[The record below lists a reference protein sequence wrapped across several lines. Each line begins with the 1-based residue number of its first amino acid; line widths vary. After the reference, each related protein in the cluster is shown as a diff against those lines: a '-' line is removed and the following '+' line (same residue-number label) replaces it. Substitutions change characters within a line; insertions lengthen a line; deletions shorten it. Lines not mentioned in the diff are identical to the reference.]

1 MNSIIAFD
9 SSLSLLILAWALFGL
24 THSLFANK
32 LVKDKLTEAIPNY
45 KRYYRFSYN
54 VFALVSLGGILIFSS
69 LLTSSTLFES
79 SVIWEFIGLM
89 FATYGLLISR
99 IALKSYGIRE
109 FLGIDFNDAPV
120 SFKKL
125 KRSGLL
131 AYVRHPLYCG
141 TILLFLGVLFY
152 FPTVANL
159 VNFISVFTYILVGI
173 YFEERK
179 LVYEYGDE
187 YKSYKEQV
195 PMLLPSLK

>member
-1 MNSIIAFD
+1 MNSIIAID
-9 SSLSLLILAWALFGL
+9 SYISLLILAWALFGL

-54 VFALVSLGGILIFSS
+54 IFALISLGGILVFST
-69 LLTSSTLFES
+69 LLPTSTLFES

-141 TILLFLGVLFY
+141 TILLFLGVVFY

-179 LVYEYGDE
+179 LVYEYGEE
-187 YKSYKEQV
+187 YKSYKAQV

>member
-69 LLTSSTLFES
+69 LLTSSTLFEP

>member
-1 MNSIIAFD
+1 MNSIIAID
-9 SSLSLLILAWALFGL
+9 SNISLLILAWALFGL

-54 VFALVSLGGILIFSS
+54 LFALVSLGGILVFSS
-69 LLTSSTLFES
+69 LLPTSTLFES

-109 FLGIDFNDAPV
+109 FLGIDFDDAPV

-141 TILLFLGVLFY
+141 TILLFLGVVFY

-187 YKSYKEQV
+187 YKSYKAQV

>member
-1 MNSIIAFD
+1 MNSIITID
-9 SSLSLLILAWALFGL
+9 SNFYLLILAWAIFGL
-24 THSLFANK
+24 SHSLLANK
-32 LVKDKLTEAIPNY
+32 LVKDKLTEAIPNF

-54 VFALVSLGGILIFSS
+54 LFAFISLGVIMLYSM
-69 LLTSSTLFES
+69 LLPSTALFES

-99 IALKSYGIRE
+99 IAMKSYGLRE
-109 FLGIDFNDAPV
+109 FLGINFNDEPI
-120 SFKKL
+120 SIKKL
-125 KRSGLL
+125 KKNGLL

-152 FPTVANL
+152 FPTIANL
-159 VNFISVFTYILVGI
+159 INLVSVFTYILIGI

-179 LVYEYGDE
+179 LIYEYGEE

>member
-32 LVKDKLTEAIPNY
+32 LVKDKLTVAIPNY

-69 LLTSSTLFES
+69 LLTSSILFES

>member
-1 MNSIIAFD
+1 MLYSM
-9 SSLSLLILAWALFGL
+9 LL
-24 THSLFANK
+24 
-32 LVKDKLTEAIPNY
+32 P
-45 KRYYRFSYN
+45 
-54 VFALVSLGGILIFSS
+54 
-69 LLTSSTLFES
+69 STALFES

-99 IALKSYGIRE
+99 IAMKSYGLRE
-109 FLGIDFNDAPV
+109 FLGINFNDEPI
-120 SFKKL
+120 SIKKL
-125 KRSGLL
+125 KKNGLL

-152 FPTVANL
+152 FPTIANL
-159 VNFISVFTYILVGI
+159 INLVSVFTYILIGI

-179 LVYEYGDE
+179 LIYEYGEE

>member
-1 MNSIIAFD
+1 MNSIIAID
-9 SSLSLLILAWALFGL
+9 SNISLLILAWALFGL

-54 VFALVSLGGILIFSS
+54 IFALISLGGILVFST
-69 LLTSSTLFES
+69 LLPTSTLFES

-141 TILLFLGVLFY
+141 TILLFLGVVFY

-187 YKSYKEQV
+187 YKSYKAQV

>member
-1 MNSIIAFD
+1 MNSTITID
-9 SSLSLLILAWALFGL
+9 SSLSLLLLAWVLFGL

-32 LVKDKLTEAIPNY
+32 LVKDKLTEAFPNF
-45 KRYYRFSYN
+45 KRFYRFSYN
-54 VFALVSLGGILIFSS
+54 VFAFISLGGVMIYSM
-69 LLTSSTLFES
+69 LLPSSTLFES
-79 SVIWEFIGLM
+79 SVVWEFIGLM

-99 IALKSYGIRE
+99 IAMKSYGIRE

-141 TILLFLGVLFY
+141 TILLFMGVVFY

-159 VNFISVFTYILVGI
+159 VNFISVFTYILIGI

-179 LVYEYGDE
+179 LVYEYGEE
-187 YKSYKEQV
+187 YLSYKAQV